1 MHDIHRD
8 ELGPGI
14 PLAEEERHPGT
25 AVDFFVERYGE
36 FLTPLVAVVLIA
48 IAWIRKGGLGHAAGH
63 GHGFD
68 NAGVVPAMAAV
79 AIAGYPIV
87 RNAIFATFCEKKINA
102 EVLVAIALVA
112 SVWVGEYIAGAL
124 VALMMLVG
132 ELLEDLTIARTGQA
146 IRSLMELSPL
156 VARVL
161 RHGHEVELP
170 IEDVVVG
177 DIVVVRPGEKIP
189 VDGTVLTGRGEVDQ
203 AAITGESLP
212 VTKNPGDMVY
222 GGTLNQLGA
231 LQITVSRIGTDSTLA
246 RIIELVSEAQRRK
259 PPIERIADRFAAWFT
274 PVILTLAALVWVASG
289 EVLRAVTV
297 LVVACPCAMVIATPT
312 AVVAGIGNAA
322 RKGILIKGGEVLER
336 LYRLR
341 FFAFDKT
348 GTLTQGRPNVVA
360 VASFTEL
367 SSTEI
372 IGLAASAEKNSG
384 HPLATAVL
392 EYAAGQKV
400 AVVTPQETELLVGR
414 GVRAIVAFGEDGR
427 FQEVLLG
434 NERLL
439 SEAGI
444 FCDTKVAHFA
454 AAMRADEATAIF
466 VSLDGRLVGGIG
478 VADVLRPEAAPALAE
493 LRHLGAEKLVLLSGD
508 TQASAQA
515 VVAELGFDEVIAELL
530 PEEKLDAVKKF
541 SQEGKGIA
549 MVGDGVNDA
558 PALVAADVGIAMGAI
573 GSDAAIAAADI
584 ALTSDDLGRV
594 AEAIAL
600 ARATIA
606 IIKQSFAISIVIN
619 VLALVLAAT
628 GGIGPVLGAFI
639 HNIGSVIV
647 VANSSRLIG
656 YRNNQKRIGIS
667 KS

>member
-8 ELGPGI
+8 QLGPEI
-14 PLAEEERHPGT
+14 PRVEEESHPGT
-25 AVDFFVERYGE
+25 AFDFFIERYGE
-36 FLTPLVAVVLIA
+36 FVTPLVAVILVI
-48 IAWIRKGGLGHAAGH
+48 IAWIQGAEHGLHSDAGIV
-63 GHGFD
+63 
-68 NAGVVPAMAAV
+68 AAMAAV

-87 RNAIFATFCEKKINA
+87 RNAILSTLIEKKINA
-102 EVLVAIALVA
+102 EVLVAIALIA

-177 DIVVVRPGEKIP
+177 DIVVVWPGEKIP
-189 VDGTVLTGRGEVDQ
+189 VDGTVLEGCGEVDQ

-212 VTKNPGDMVY
+212 VAKNPGDMVY

-231 LQITVSRIGTDSTLA
+231 LKINVSRVGEDSTLA
-246 RIIELVSEAQRRK
+246 QIVQLVSEAQRRK

-274 PVILTLAALVWVASG
+274 PVILALAILVWVASG

-322 RKGILIKGGEVLER
+322 RKGILIKGGEILER
-336 LYRLR
+336 LHRLR

-348 GTLTQGRPNVVA
+348 GTLTQGRPDVVA
-360 VASFTEL
+360 VASFSDL

-372 IGLAASAEKNSG
+372 VGLAASAEKDSG
-384 HPLATAVL
+384 HPLAAAIL
-392 EYAAGQKV
+392 QYAARQKV
-400 AVVTPQETELLVGR
+400 AVVRPRETELLVGR
-414 GVRAIVAFGEDGR
+414 GVRATVVFREA

-439 SEAGI
+439 NEAGI
-444 FCDTKVAHFA
+444 EVETKVKDFA
-454 AAMRADEATAIF
+454 AAMRAEGATAIF
-466 VSLDGRLVGGIG
+466 VTLHGSLVGGIG
-478 VADVLRPEAAPALAE
+478 VADVLRPEAAAALAD
-493 LRHLGAEKLVLLSGD
+493 LRNLGAEKLVLLSGD
-508 TQASAQA
+508 SQASAEA
-515 VVAELGFDEVIAELL
+515 TLAGLDLDEVFAGLL
-530 PEEKLDAVKKF
+530 PEEKLAAIKKI
-541 SQEGKGIA
+541 SQQGQGIA

-573 GSDAAIAAADI
+573 GTDTAIAAADI
-584 ALTSDDLGRV
+584 ALTSDNLGRV
-594 AEAIAL
+594 ADAIAL
-600 ARATIA
+600 ARATIT
-606 IIKQSFAISIVIN
+606 IIKQSFAISLVIN
-619 VLALVLAAT
+619 VLALVLAAF

-656 YRNNQKRIGIS
+656 YRRGK
-667 KS
+667 KA

>member
-1 MHDIHRD
+1 MKEI
-8 ELGPGI
+8 
-14 PLAEEERHPGT
+14 HPGT
-25 AVDFFVERYGE
+25 AFDFFIERYGE
-36 FLTPLVAVVLIA
+36 FVTPLVAVILVI
-48 IAWIRKGGLGHAAGH
+48 IAWIQGAEHGLHSDAGIV
-63 GHGFD
+63 
-68 NAGVVPAMAAV
+68 AAMAAV

-87 RNAIFATFCEKKINA
+87 RNAILSTLLEKKINA
-102 EVLVAIALVA
+102 EVLVAIALIA

-146 IRSLMELSPL
+146 IRSLMELRPL

-170 IEDVVVG
+170 IEDVAVG
-177 DIVVVRPGEKIP
+177 DIVVVWPGEKIP
-189 VDGTVLTGRGEVDQ
+189 VDGTILEGCGEVDQ

-212 VTKNPGDMVY
+212 VAKNPGDMVY

-231 LQITVSRIGTDSTLA
+231 LKINVSRVGEDSTLA
-246 RIIELVSEAQRRK
+246 QIVQLVSEAQRRK

-274 PVILTLAALVWVASG
+274 PVILSLAALVWVTSG

-336 LYRLR
+336 LHRLR

-348 GTLTQGRPNVVA
+348 GTLTLGRPDVVA
-360 VASFTEL
+360 VTSFSDL

-372 IGLAASAEKNSG
+372 VGLAASAEKNSG
-384 HPLATAVL
+384 HPLAAAIL
-392 EYAAGQKV
+392 QYAARQKV
-400 AVVTPQETELLVGR
+400 AVVAPQETELLVGR
-414 GVRAIVAFGEDGR
+414 GVRAIVAFRDGVPE
-427 FQEVLLG
+427 EVLLG

-439 SEAGI
+439 NEAGI
-444 FCDTKVAHFA
+444 EIETKGTDFA
-454 AAMRADEATAIF
+454 AAMRAEGATAIF
-466 VSLDGRLVGGIG
+466 VTSHGSLVGGIG
-478 VADVLRPEAAPALAE
+478 VADVLRPEAAAALAD
-493 LRHLGAEKLVLLSGD
+493 LRNLGAEKLVLLSGD
-508 TQASAQA
+508 NQASAEA
-515 VVAELGFDEVIAELL
+515 TVAGLDLDEILAGLL
-530 PEEKLDAVKKF
+530 PEEKLAAIKKI
-541 SQEGKGIA
+541 SQQGQGIA

-573 GSDAAIAAADI
+573 GTDTAIAAADI
-584 ALTSDDLGRV
+584 ALTSDNLGRV

-600 ARATIA
+600 ARATIT
-606 IIKQSFAISIVIN
+606 IIKQSFAISLGIN
-619 VLALVLAAT
+619 VLALVLAAF

-656 YRNNQKRIGIS
+656 YRRGKKIRRTS
-667 KS
+667 